1 MNTVLHPEVRLLHKS
16 AKQIMDT
23 YAEAAWQSAGD
34 FAQVEEAVR
43 LAILELRMVLT
54 SAGLRLSAE
63 KSRRAQ
69 HCPGCGLLLRAWSL
83 EPRRVVTAEGE
94 ATYSPIRYRC
104 TRCEEDY
111 YPLEEANGLSGS
123 QYTTGA
129 KAVIAETA
137 AQRPYGHVSRSL
149 GGERGLSVSPKE
161 VDRTVREVAGWRREE
176 EATLC
181 GSAYGP
187 EAALLRAADADPLAG
202 APALHGFAAWPGTVP
217 ALISVDGA
225 MVRSTRKGPEGLE
238 WFECRAGVIRS
249 VDDRARSAA
258 LRERLSESGNR
269 TDDRAARLNDA
280 NREGATHREAAPA
293 AFYTGGVCAPDALF
307 DQLGASWRKAVPSAS
322 ECVFVADGARWI
334 WDRVQLYFPDAVQVL
349 DFYHACEHIGSATS
363 AWFGERTAEAIA
375 WRQTAR
381 KMLLEPGGASV
392 VIRELLEAL
401 RDPEKVADPD
411 LLRAEIRYLF
421 GHRHRMRYYRVKE
434 RGLPIGSGAM
444 ESGIKQMT
452 TARLRMPGMKWT
464 RDGADAILR
473 IRAAHLSQS
482 LRMTTQRRHGTLQ
495 QAAAERYRRPEAIA
509 A

>member
-1 MNTVLHPEVRLLHKS
+1 MNTVPHPEVRLLHKS
-16 AKQIMDT
+16 GKRIMDAC
-23 YAEAAWQSAGD
+23 AEAAWQSAGD

-43 LAILELRMVLT
+43 VAILELRMVLT

-63 KSRRAQ
+63 KSRRVQ
-69 HCPGCGLLLRAWSL
+69 HCPGCGLALRAWSL

-104 TRCEEDY
+104 TRCGEDY
-111 YPLEEANGLSGS
+111 YPLEEANGLCGS

-187 EAALLRAADADPLAG
+187 EAALLRASDADPLAD

-249 VDDRARSAA
+249 V
-258 LRERLSESGNR
+258 SESGSR
-269 TDDRAARLNDA
+269 TDAT
-280 NREGATHREAAPA
+280 REGTGREGTTHREAAPA
-293 AFYTGGVCAPDALF
+293 AFYTGGVCTPDALF

-334 WDRVQLYFPDAVQVL
+334 WDRVQLYFPDALQVL

-363 AWFGERTAEAIA
+363 AWFGERTAELSRAARSSAIA

-381 KMLLEPGGASV
+381 KTLLEPEGVSV

-411 LLRAEIRYLF
+411 LLRTEIRYLF
-421 GHRHRMRYYRVKE
+421 GHRHRMRYHRVKE

-482 LRMTTQRRHGTLQ
+482 LRLTTHRRHDTLQ
-495 QAAAERYRRPEAIA
+495 QTAAERYKGPEALA